1 MKLLNKIKS
10 MFKRKPPTDHKAP
23 DYHTIKNEE
32 LMIKVMLARGCYAD
46 ARDLSKARG
55 SIFK

>member
-1 MKLLNKIKS
+1 
-10 MFKRKPPTDHKAP
+10 MFKRKSPTDHKAP

-46 ARDLSKARG
+46 ARDLFKARG
-55 SIFK
+55 TIFK